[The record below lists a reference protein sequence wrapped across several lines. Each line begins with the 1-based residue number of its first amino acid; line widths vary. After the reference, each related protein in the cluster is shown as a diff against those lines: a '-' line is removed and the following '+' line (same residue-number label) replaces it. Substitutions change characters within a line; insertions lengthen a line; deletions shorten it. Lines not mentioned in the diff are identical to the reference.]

1 MGRRKRGESEALC
14 MSQAGH
20 RLSWCNKR
28 PNHTWLTEHRA
39 LFPSPII
46 LRSGQARQLGWLCSV
61 QSFRPRNLL
70 FLYSSI
76 PQGVIFDFMV
86 MARMSTFPLQEVLQ
100 SALFC
105 KEKSKFLRSLGR
117 VKNKPK
123 APNLEILKELTYS
136 SSQLGI
142 FHIQRNNSQVVFASS
157 EEEMT

>member
-1 MGRRKRGESEALC
+1 MGRRNRGESEALC

-20 RLSWCNKR
+20 RLSWCNRR
-28 PNHTWLTEHRA
+28 PNHTLEHRA
-39 LFPSPII
+39 LLPSPII
-46 LRSGQARQLGWLCSV
+46 LRSGQSRQLGWLCSV

-86 MARMSTFPLQEVLQ
+86 MARMFTFPLQEVLQ

-105 KEKSKFLRSLGR
+105 KEKRKFLKSLGR

-136 SSQLGI
+136 GSQLGI
-142 FHIQRNNSQVVFASS
+142 FHTQRNNSQVVFASS